1 MYNVGLGSRT
11 NSQNWQYKFQN
22 ASDGNVVASKFFD
35 GFIPSLAADAKPL
48 AAHYGPS
55 LYIQNN
61 LTTDAERRKSYH
73 EFASEDAFLKY
84 AAALSAA
91 PGFSDLQSKLAA
103 DGVARVVNVW
113 NPTRDAYPSDT
124 TIYSHTTLYDLGPG
138 ASATDIGA
146 FERYVAGLTL
156 QSPPQNGWLYSNFGP
171 ALGLVKAASLA
182 GGKTFAYVR
191 DFTDL
196 NTLVSTVSN
205 WPNQVE
211 YQHMLS
217 QLGNASTTSRLD
229 YKFQTP
235 PQPSTSP
242 SPSYSPSPSPAP
254 SPSPSPPPS
263 PENSTYVTFPTDNS
277 TSSPP
282 PSTPTSLRGS
292 GSFSSPT
299 PSPPTLTTAPNA
311 TDRTDSSPVP
321 VGDVTDAGPTLSA
334 VGPVTSGTDL
344 NTTSLALPGPSN
356 SSTAASGM

>member
-113 NPTRDAYPSDT
+113 NP
-124 TIYSHTTLYDLGPG
+124 
-138 ASATDIGA
+138 
-146 FERYVAGLTL
+146 
-156 QSPPQNGWLYSNFGP
+156 N
-171 ALGLVKAASLA
+171 
-182 GGKTFAYVR
+182 VR

-211 YQHMLS
+211 YQHILS

-235 PQPSTSP
+235 PQPSTSS

-254 SPSPSPPPS
+254 SPSPSPY
-263 PENSTYVTFPTDNS
+263 PESSTYSTSPANGS
-277 TSSPP
+277 TSSPAP
-282 PSTPTSLRGS
+282 PSTTSLRGS

-299 PSPPTLTTAPNA
+299 PSPYSLVTAPNA
-311 TDRTDSSPVP
+311 TDGTYTSPAP

-334 VGPVTSGTDL
+334 LGSQK
-344 NTTSLALPGPSN
+344 
-356 SSTAASGM
+356 